1 MQTHVIISYDGTD
14 NDTDALALGRVFG
27 DAGARV
33 SLAYVRH
40 ATEADPAAEAAAQA
54 HAEELLERGA
64 QWLGHPEVSRHV
76 VLSGS
81 TGEGLGVLAQ
91 SENADL
97 IVFGSDWHT
106 TPGHVQPGRSA
117 ARLLEGG
124 PVSVAIASAGLREQ
138 PQRALSTVALG
149 GGEVD
154 EAARATAEGLAAR
167 SDAPL
172 ALPSKEGLDLLVIGS
187 RPGTPEGHVSLSA
200 ANSYVVE
207 TATSSVLIVAR
218 GVVFDAE
225 RSARSATSETHAL

>member
-1 MQTHVIISYDGTD
+1 
-14 NDTDALALGRVFG
+14 
-27 DAGARV
+27 
-33 SLAYVRH
+33 VRH
-40 ATEADPAAEAAAQA
+40 AAESDPDAEAAAQA

-81 TGEGLGVLAQ
+81 TGEGLGALALR
-91 SENADL
+91 ENADL

-106 TPGHVQPGRSA
+106 APGHVQPGGSA
-117 ARLLEGG
+117 ARLIEGG
-124 PVSVAIASAGLREQ
+124 PVSIAIAAAGLREQ
-138 PQRALSTVALG
+138 PAGEGLRLVALA

-167 SDAPL
+167 AGTPL
-172 ALPSKEGLDLLVIGS
+172 ALPSREGLDLLVVGS
-187 RPGTPEGHVSLSA
+187 RPGTAEGRVSLSA
-200 ANSYVVE
+200 ANEYVVE

-225 RSARSATSETHAL
+225 VSAARGESGVVAG